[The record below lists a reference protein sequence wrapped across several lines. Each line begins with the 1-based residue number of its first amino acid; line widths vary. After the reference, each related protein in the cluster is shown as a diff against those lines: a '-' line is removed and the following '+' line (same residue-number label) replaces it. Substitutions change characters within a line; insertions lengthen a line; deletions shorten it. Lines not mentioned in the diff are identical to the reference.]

1 MRRALIPALALPLLV
16 ATALAQ
22 KPQVAFNMNVN
33 VDLVSVD
40 VLVTARGEPL
50 AGLAAA
56 DFQITDNDVP
66 QKIENISA
74 GEATGRGATLRPIP
88 LDVVLVFD
96 VSESLAGGKLAQL
109 VEAGK
114 AVLATLRPDDRAAL
128 VTFSQRTVV
137 RQPLSSDLV
146 AVTRAVERLDAAGRT
161 SMFDALYV
169 GLSMRRTGGTRA
181 MLLVFSDG
189 RDNSSFLSAK
199 QIVQVARESDVVVY
213 AVGLDKGMMDDLKE
227 ITEETGGTVTVA
239 QSVKDLK
246 PLFARMVREMQGR
259 YVLTYYPTGVVPG
272 GWHTLAVRV
281 PGRRAEVVAR
291 RGYWRR

>member
-22 KPQVAFNMNVN
+22 KPQVAFNVN

-40 VLVTARGEPL
+40 VLVTTRGEPM
-50 AGLAAA
+50 AGLTAA
-56 DFQITDNDVP
+56 DFQITDNTVP
-66 QKIENISA
+66 QKIENVFA
-74 GEATGRGATLRPIP
+74 GDATGRGAALRAIP

-128 VTFSQRTVV
+128 ITFSQRTVI
-137 RQPLSSDLV
+137 RQPLSSDLA
-146 AVTRAVERLDAAGRT
+146 AVTRAVERLEAAGRT
-161 SMFDALYV
+161 SLFDALYT

-181 MLLVFSDG
+181 MVLVFSDG
-189 RDNSSFLSAK
+189 RDNSSILSSK
-199 QIVQVARESDVVVY
+199 QVAQVARESDVVVY
-213 AVGLDKGMMDDLKE
+213 AVGLDDGIKDDLKE
-227 ITEETGGTVTVA
+227 ISEETGGTVTVA
-239 QSVKDLK
+239 RSVKDLK

-259 YVLTYYPTGVVPG
+259 YVLTYYPTGVVQG
-272 GWHTLAVRV
+272 GWHALEVRV
-281 PGRRAEVVAR
+281 PGKRVEVVAR

>member
-1 MRRALIPALALPLLV
+1 MRRALLPVLALPLLV

-22 KPQVAFNMNVN
+22 TPQVKFDVN

-40 VLVTARGEPL
+40 VLVTTRGEPR
-50 AGLAAA
+50 AGLTAA
-56 DFQITDNDVP
+56 DFQITDNNVP
-66 QKIENISA
+66 QKIENSFA
-74 GEATGRGATLRPIP
+74 GEATGRGAALRPIP

-96 VSESLAGGKLAQL
+96 VSGSLAGGKLAQL

-114 AVLATLRPDDRAAL
+114 AVLAALRPDDRAAL
-128 VTFSQRTVV
+128 VTFSERTVI
-137 RQPLSSDLV
+137 RQPLSSDLA

-161 SMFDALYV
+161 SMFDALYA

-181 MLLVFSDG
+181 MVLVFSDG
-189 RDNSSFLSAK
+189 RDNSSILTAN
-199 QIVQVARESDVVVY
+199 QIAQVARESDVVVY
-213 AVGLDKGMMDDLKE
+213 AVGLDKGIKDDLKE

-246 PLFARMVREMQGR
+246 PLFARMVHEMQGR
-259 YVLTYYPTGVVPG
+259 YVLTYYPTGVIPG
-272 GWHTLAVRV
+272 GWHAIDVRV
-281 PGRRAEVVAR
+281 PGRRVEVVAR

>member
-1 MRRALIPALALPLLV
+1 MRRALVPALALPLLV
-16 ATALAQ
+16 ATPIAQ
-22 KPQVAFNMNVN
+22 KPQVAFNVN

-40 VLVTARGEPL
+40 VLVTTRGEPM
-50 AGLAAA
+50 AGLTAA
-56 DFQITDNDVP
+56 DFQVTDNKVP
-66 QKIENISA
+66 QKIENVFA
-74 GEATGRGATLRPIP
+74 GEATGRGAALRPIP

-96 VSESLAGGKLAQL
+96 VSDSVAGRKLAQL

-128 VTFSQRTVV
+128 ITFSERTVI
-137 RQPLSSDLV
+137 RQPLSSDLA
-146 AVTRAVERLDAAGRT
+146 AVTLAVERLDAAGRT
-161 SMFDALYV
+161 SMFDALYT

-181 MLLVFSDG
+181 MVLVFSDG
-189 RDNSSFLSAK
+189 RDNSSFLSAR
-199 QIVQVARESDVVVY
+199 QVAQVARESDVVVY
-213 AVGLDKGMMDDLKE
+213 AVVLDTGVKDDLKQ

-259 YVLTYYPTGVVPG
+259 YVVTYYPTGVVQD
-272 GWHTLAVRV
+272 GWHAIEVRV
-281 PGRRAEVVAR
+281 PGKRAEVVAR

>member
-1 MRRALIPALALPLLV
+1 MRRALLPVLALPLLV

-22 KPQVAFNMNVN
+22 TPQVKFDVN

-40 VLVTARGEPL
+40 VLVTTRGEPR
-50 AGLAAA
+50 AGLTAA
-56 DFQITDNDVP
+56 DFQITDNNVP
-66 QKIENISA
+66 QKIENSFA
-74 GEATGRGATLRPIP
+74 GEATGRVAALRPIP

-96 VSESLAGGKLAQL
+96 VSGSLAGGKLAQL

-114 AVLATLRPDDRAAL
+114 AVLGALRPDDRAAL
-128 VTFSQRTVV
+128 VTFSERTVI
-137 RQPLSSDLV
+137 RQPLSSDLA

-161 SMFDALYV
+161 SMFDALYA

-181 MLLVFSDG
+181 MVLVFSDG
-189 RDNSSFLSAK
+189 RDNSSILRAN
-199 QIVQVARESDVVVY
+199 QIAQVARESDVVVY
-213 AVGLDKGMMDDLKE
+213 AVGLDKGIKDDLKE
-227 ITEETGGTVTVA
+227 IAEETGGTVTVA

-259 YVLTYYPTGVVPG
+259 YVLTYYPTGVNPG
-272 GWHTLAVRV
+272 GWHTIEVRV
-281 PGRRAEVVAR
+281 PGKRVEVVAR